1 MATKQN
7 HVVLSIDFDFFV
19 REKLEYDWG
28 HRENG
33 LFIGPIWPIRAMQL
47 LSQGIDPLKDV
58 GLVEDP
64 LELPN
69 NLENLGWK
77 FWKGSRLSI
86 AESHSSAY
94 HALKD
99 RNNLEIIN
107 IDAHHDIC
115 YGQDKELDC
124 GNWIYMLAK
133 EGWVK
138 KVTIIYPLWRKNE
151 HDAEMDSDYLSNESV
166 KKLTDLG
173 VQVDVVY
180 GIDKTHPRKV
190 REVFIARSGAWV
202 PPWTDDTF
210 LQFISIWA
218 FRTRIQTI
226 WGYQSLDQ
234 FKRPFDLED
243 VKKGSELMKVQ
254 IGEMSGKGLASRL
267 SGTKL
272 S

>member
-7 HVVLSIDFDFFV
+7 HVILSIDFDFFV

-107 IDAHHDIC
+107 IDERILPFPRYRVTRYFKPDISR
-115 YGQDKELDC
+115 GVFRGHTVD
-124 GNWIYMLAK
+124 GST
-133 EGWVK
+133 GSGVG
-138 KVTIIYPLWRKNE
+138 
-151 HDAEMDSDYLSNESV
+151 S
-166 KKLTDLG
+166 LT
-173 VQVDVVY
+173 VPVNQP
-180 GIDKTHPRKV
+180 PRVHV
-190 REVFIARSGAWV
+190 RI
-202 PPWTDDTF
+202 T
-210 LQFISIWA
+210 L
-218 FRTRIQTI
+218 
-226 WGYQSLDQ
+226 
-234 FKRPFDLED
+234 PFWP
-243 VKKGSELMKVQ
+243 
-254 IGEMSGKGLASRL
+254 
-267 SGTKL
+267 
-272 S
+272 